1 MQDYIIQIQDLHKKF
16 GNHKVLDGID
26 LKVERGKSLVI
37 LGGSGTGKS
46 VLIKTIVGLMQ
57 PTSGKILLNGINV
70 LALKSSQKQDF
81 LKKCGFLFQA
91 GALFDSMNIEDN
103 ITFFAS
109 RLYNLNPKAKKDLA
123 VEKLESVGLTDRVLK
138 LYPSELSGG
147 MQKRVSLART
157 ICTNPEIIFFD
168 EPTTGLDP
176 IMSNVINE
184 LIIMATEKLGATSIT
199 ITHDMNSAKMIADKI
214 AMIHHGKIIY
224 EGTPEETEKTNNPI
238 VSQFINGRTEGPIS
252 VNR

>member
-1 MQDYIIQIQDLHKKF
+1 
-16 GNHKVLDGID
+16 
-26 LKVERGKSLVI
+26 
-37 LGGSGTGKS
+37 
-46 VLIKTIVGLMQ
+46 
-57 PTSGKILLNGINV
+57 
-70 LALKSSQKQDF
+70 
-81 LKKCGFLFQA
+81 
-91 GALFDSMNIEDN
+91 MNIEDN

-109 RLYNLNPKAKKDLA
+109 RLYNLNQKAKKDLA

-184 LIIMATEKLGATSIT
+184 LIIRATEKLGATSIT
-199 ITHDMNSAKMIADKI
+199 ITHDMKSAKMIADKI